1 MSLTPKP
8 STPAGLIE
16 WASQFSLH
24 ENPTITWGF
33 PYHFGDF
40 LKYHSG
46 PALCGLSLGFKL
58 VQRLLEEGLGSIP
71 KTGVTT
77 RGAFGGKGMRDAFN
91 YVFHPDDETGFT
103 LDLETQ
109 VVVDCSKA
117 SSGAYAFEVTYPDG
131 KFHLGIKPGVV
142 RDEFLNA
149 VHLRNEG
156 KLHPDEVR
164 ILQWEMCQRVLPA
177 PSTDICNVRKL

>member
-1 MSLTPKP
+1 
-8 STPAGLIE
+8 
-16 WASQFSLH
+16 
-24 ENPTITWGF
+24 
-33 PYHFGDF
+33 
-40 LKYHSG
+40 
-46 PALCGLSLGFKL
+46 
-58 VQRLLEEGLGSIP
+58 
-71 KTGVTT
+71 
-77 RGAFGGKGMRDAFN
+77 GKGMRDAFN

-142 RDEFLNA
+142 RDEFLHA